1 MIITITHVEQA
12 FTKNGDEYRKVV
24 GITGDGRET
33 TKSVFNQLKDKWGM
47 LQENATLDFKMVK
60 KGQFWNIED
69 INLPQVSAPAEKPT
83 LTAEAPPTETP
94 TAPATK
100 APAPQTRGEE
110 ITENMFW
117 KELGEWLRLKENDD
131 THHPY
136 WLAMRTA
143 YFAKM
148 HSSLPIKIEQKEG

>member
-1 MIITITHVEQA
+1 MIVTITHVEQA
-12 FTKNGDEYRKVV
+12 FTKNGDEYVKVM

-83 LTAEAPPTETP
+83 LTAETPDQAEIDASAGKPP
-94 TAPATK
+94 AK
-100 APAPQTRGEE
+100 APAPQELG
-110 ITENMFW
+110 MWW
-117 KELGEWLRLKENDD
+117 KELGEMLRSGDIDKTTPHYKL
-131 THHPY
+131 
-136 WLAMRTA
+136 LRSA
-143 YFAKM
+143 YYAQMF
-148 HSSLPIKIEQKEG
+148 SVLGIKIEQKEG